1 MLHQFKEESSH
12 HTQLN
17 GFFVNNVILTR
28 YRTRNAI
35 KIMQPIGV
43 RKKETVQQQTKIA
56 NHLKKI
62 FVFILK
68 ANIKIVMTYYTKTRC
83 IGFINLTE

>member
-1 MLHQFKEESSH
+1 MKIEILVTFFIYENSHQAKMLHQFKEESSH

-43 RKKETVQQQTKIA
+43 RKKETVQQQTK
-56 NHLKKI
+56 NCKPLEKDFCFYFK
-62 FVFILK
+62 
-68 ANIKIVMTYYTKTRC
+68 
-83 IGFINLTE
+83 G